1 MDCYDDLLDIPPFL
15 RRESHPIRATRTP
28 RPRKIVMPK
37 RKSRRAR
44 LAKSQRTDPGYVAA
58 LKAERAAKRRRA
70 RRAKERS

>member
-15 RRESHPIRATRTP
+15 RREQHRVRAQRTP
-28 RPRKIVMPK
+28 RPKKIVMPK

-58 LKAERAAKRRRA
+58 LKAERAAKRRA
-70 RRAKERS
+70 RKRIE